1 MHYTPRCVSLARSTP
16 KSLYQALRTPSVIF
30 PRWPPFLTRNRTAQ
44 QLLKARLNYRYG
56 ASMLERAGFHDVSQL
71 IGLVGTIRTHVNFET
86 VYFPASCIR
95 SRAGYCD
102 HP

>member
-1 MHYTPRCVSLARSTP
+1 
-16 KSLYQALRTPSVIF
+16 
-30 PRWPPFLTRNRTAQ
+30 
-44 QLLKARLNYRYG
+44 
-56 ASMLERAGFHDVSQL
+56 MLERAGFHDVSQL